1 MKPIVICIV
10 GASGSGKTQMSKFLY
25 EGVGIPMVVS
35 MTTRP
40 KRRNEVDGVDH
51 KFVSK
56 QVIEKEKKADNILAY
71 TQYGDYEYCALHSDI
86 KDKPICSYVIDEVG
100 LEYITLHF
108 SHLYTIIAI
117 YMERSLENRKLSGVS
132 IERLHRDKKRYTL
145 PPEYYDV
152 IIDNNGTLG
161 DFEENI
167 IKIMSN
173 KNNQKYYEIDG
184 NSEEQTADIHRM
196 CTRYGNRR
204 VRRK

>member
-10 GASGSGKTQMSKFLY
+10 GASGSGKTHMSKFLY
-25 EGVGIPMVVS
+25 EGFGIPMVVS

-71 TQYGDYEYCALHSDI
+71 TKYGDHEYCALHSDI

-117 YMERSLENRKLSGVS
+117 YVERSLENRKLSGVS

-145 PPEYYDV
+145 PPEYY
-152 IIDNNGTLG
+152 L
-161 DFEENI
+161 
-167 IKIMSN
+167 SL
-173 KNNQKYYEIDG
+173 
-184 NSEEQTADIHRM
+184 IHI
-196 CTRYGNRR
+196 
-204 VRRK
+204 